1 MPVRTLLIRWAS
13 ALQSVQRIERLAKV
27 TSGSVRLHLQHG
39 VCFTICACALR
50 RSVSSCD
57 VIHFCIVVIRCN
69 SEGIPAACLSCQ
81 ATGIMK
87 RAVIRSSR
95 NHLVKCFLLA
105 CRRAAITRYYFN
117 RRCLRLPLDE
127 RDFRQYPRR
136 EKLVTS
142 FQLPILLCPKLSCT
156 ASVGLSA
163 EKLVTLP
170 MIA

>member
-27 TSGSVRLHLQHG
+27 TSGSVRLHRQHG

-95 NHLVKCFLLA
+95 NHLVKCFLLSLPPA
-105 CRRAAITRYYFN
+105 CQSL
-117 RRCLRLPLDE
+117 C
-127 RDFRQYPRR
+127 FRGLHPPQRQAFSRR
-136 EKLVTS
+136 EKLVT
-142 FQLPILLCPKLSCT
+142 LS
-156 ASVGLSA
+156 
-163 EKLVTLP
+163 
-170 MIA
+170 MIAVIF

>member
-27 TSGSVRLHLQHG
+27 TSGSVRLHRQHG

-105 CRRAAITRYYFN
+105 CRQVACYTWLFFGSAYFG
-117 RRCLRLPLDE
+117 RLLE
-127 RDFRQYPRR
+127 
-136 EKLVTS
+136 E
-142 FQLPILLCPKLSCT
+142 IASC
-156 ASVGLSA
+156 S
-163 EKLVTLP
+163 TLP
-170 MIA
+170 MIAVIFWMSIFQTYDLD

>member
-27 TSGSVRLHLQHG
+27 TSGSVRLHRQHG

-105 CRRAAITRYYFN
+105 CRPRSYVRV
-117 RRCLRLPLDE
+117 
-127 RDFRQYPRR
+127 RQAFPRR
-136 EKLVTS
+136 EKLVPAAV
-142 FQLPILLCPKLSCT
+142 LRLAALLMP
-156 ASVGLSA
+156 V
-163 EKLVTLP
+163 
-170 MIA
+170 I

>member
-27 TSGSVRLHLQHG
+27 TSGSVRLHRQHG

-105 CRRAAITRYYFN
+105 CRSVACAHLMCRPIVYPIKRHGRLLEERA
-117 RRCLRLPLDE
+117 
-127 RDFRQYPRR
+127 
-136 EKLVTS
+136 
-142 FQLPILLCPKLSCT
+142 SC
-156 ASVGLSA
+156 S
-163 EKLVTLP
+163 TLP